1 MPLNLGDLRPAP
13 GRTRLRTTVAFS
25 AVILAIP
32 FAAALPASAA
42 TAPASAAA
50 TTPSAAAAAA
60 LPASVSQYMGT
71 TPGAAVPFTE
81 YNAATSPDAHTNGTV
96 LAQDF
101 QYGSLQAE
109 ATGRQAVQL
118 AGQGKYVSFT
128 LTKAANAVDFHYS
141 IPDALSGGGISAPL
155 DMYVNGK
162 LATAL
167 PLTSEFSWLYGNY
180 PYTNTPFVAQP
191 DGEVPHDFYNDV
203 RYQFGSTL
211 PAGTVVKVQVDAGDN
226 APWYVINTAD
236 FEKVAAPIAQP
247 ASGYVNVTQAPYSV
261 DDTGATD
268 VTTALQNAIDAASAA
283 GEGVYLPQGTYTIS
297 QPLNVDN
304 VKVLGAGEWY
314 TVLTGSNVEFNG
326 LQNPS
331 STNVD
336 VSNLSMFGNVDER
349 DDSDTEVTAFNGGFS
364 NSDISNVWI
373 QNEKCG
379 VWIIGPSTGLTLH
392 NLRIQ
397 DTTADGINL
406 DALDGPITGTTV
418 SDNFLRNT
426 GDDGIALWSQNYGDT
441 GDMIV
446 DNTVD
451 TPGLANNIGLYGA
464 GQYDVIAGNLLQ
476 DTVQF
481 GAGIGIEQRFN
492 SVPMSGPLTIAGNV
506 LVRAGQFDP
515 GLDYGAGAVLF
526 YPSQGNMDAPVNVV
540 GNTILDSPYE
550 AFQFQNSNDYSGAA
564 TTTPPDT
571 GYSVSN
577 VHIIGN
583 LVQNVGTFVFQ
594 DQAPGSVD
602 VAATIATGVGDAGV
616 FDCGAGFT
624 LTRGLGDIG
633 WNSTT
638 CGMPKVSPLWVY
650 PGTTTFEAATV
661 GQASPVQRVVLVNT
675 AATTTTLGSITASSG
690 FTVSA
695 DPQHPCGASLDP
707 ASVTDTA
714 AWCAVDVSFTPTA
727 AGITK
732 GSLTVD
738 SSQPHP
744 TTVQLF
750 GDTDPI
756 GGNGGV
762 APPENLALTATMSAS
777 TALQYFPA
785 SNANDGNDG
794 SYWES
799 QDGDGF
805 PQTLTADLG
814 AAQPEGS
821 IVLTLPS
828 NWGARTETLSVLGS
842 TDGTTYTTL
851 VPSADYTLDP
861 STGNAVTITLPA
873 GTEDR
878 YLQLNITN
886 NTGWIAAQLSEFE
899 IFG

>member
-1 MPLNLGDLRPAP
+1 VFLRTVT
-13 GRTRLRTTVAFS
+13 GRTKLRATA
-25 AVILAIP
+25 AIAAALLATP
-32 FAAALPASAA
+32 FAAAAPAFAGAAPAVPSTTAGSAA
-42 TAPASAAA
+42 QLAQTAGAS
-50 TTPSAAAAAA
+50 
-60 LPASVSQYMGT
+60 
-71 TPGAAVPFTE
+71 VPFTE
-81 YNAATSPDAHTNGTV
+81 YNAATSRSAHTNGTV

-118 AGQGKYVSFT
+118 TGPGKYVSFT
-128 LTKAANAVDFHYS
+128 LTAPANAVDFHYS
-141 IPDALSGGGISAPL
+141 IPDALAGGGINAPL
-155 DMYVNGK
+155 DLYVDNS
-162 LATAL
+162 LTTAL

-180 PYTNTPFVAQP
+180 PYTNTPFVSQP

-203 RYQFGSTL
+203 RYQFAKTL
-211 PAGTVVKVQVDAGDN
+211 PAGSVVKLQVDAGDD
-226 APWYVINTAD
+226 APWYVVNTAD
-236 FEKVAAPIAQP
+236 FEQVGAPIAEP
-247 ASGYVNVTQAPYSV
+247 ASGYLNVTQAPYNV

-268 VTTALQNAIDAASAA
+268 VTTALQNAVNSASAA

-297 QPLNVDN
+297 QPLNVNN
-304 VKVLGAGEWY
+304 VKILGAGEWY

-336 VSNLSMFGNVDER
+336 VSNLSMFGNVQER

-364 NSDISNVWI
+364 NSTISNVWI

-392 NLRIQ
+392 DLRIQ

-418 SDNFLRNT
+418 SDDFLRNT
-426 GDDGIALWSQNYGDT
+426 GDDGIALWSENYGDT
-441 GDMIV
+441 GDSV
-446 DNTVD
+446 VQNTVD

-464 GQYDVIAGNLLQ
+464 GQNDVIAGNLLQ

-481 GAGIGIEQRFN
+481 GAGIGVEQRFN
-492 SVPMSGPLTIAGNV
+492 SVPMSGPLTIAGNT
-506 LVRAGQFDP
+506 LVRTGQFDP
-515 GLDYGAGAVLF
+515 GLDYGSGAVLF
-526 YPSQGNMDAPVNVV
+526 YPSQGDMTAAVNVV
-540 GNTILDSPYE
+540 GNQILDSPYE
-550 AFQFQNSNDYSGAA
+550 AIQFQNSNDYSGAA
-564 TTTPPDT
+564 TTTPPTT

-577 VHIIGN
+577 VHIIGD
-583 LVQNVGTFVFQ
+583 LVSNVGTFVFQ
-594 DQAPGSVD
+594 DQAPGSAS
-602 VAATIATGVGDAGV
+602 VAGLVATGVHGAGV
-616 FDCGAGFT
+616 FQCGTGFT
-624 LTRGLGDIG
+624 LAKGLGDLG
-633 WNSTT
+633 WNSTA
-638 CGMPKVSPLWVY
+638 CAMPESSPLWAY
-650 PGTTTFEAATV
+650 PGVTTFEAAAV

-675 AATTTTLGSITASSG
+675 AAAATTLGSITASSG
-690 FTVSA
+690 FSVSA
-695 DPQHPCGASLDP
+695 DPQHPCAASLDP

-714 AWCAVDVSFTPTA
+714 AWCAVDVSFTASA
-727 AGITK
+727 AGITD
-732 GSLTVD
+732 GTLTIH
-738 SSQPHP
+738 SSQPGP
-744 TTVQLF
+744 ATVQLV

-756 GGNGGV
+756 GGDGGV

-777 TALQYFPA
+777 SALQYFPA
-785 SNANDGNDG
+785 SNANDGNNG

-814 AAQPEGS
+814 AVQPVGS
-821 IVLTLPS
+821 VVLTLPS

-842 TDGTTYTTL
+842 SDGTTYSTL

-861 STGNAVTITLPA
+861 STGNSVTITLPA
-873 GTEDR
+873 GTDER
-878 YLQLNITN
+878 YLQLNVTD